1 MNEIDEKTF
10 RKAIRATHG
19 ADAQLVRRERVVER
33 FEGETVWVGRGT
45 GIQAPGPPRGV
56 SVLRLGGGRTGDGRA
71 RGAAGQIGGGRG
83 KGVDHGR

>member
-33 FEGETVWVGRGT
+33 FEGETVW
-45 GIQAPGPPRGV
+45 
-56 SVLRLGGGRTGDGRA
+56 GGGRSADLRA
-71 RGAAGQIGGGRG
+71 PRPS
-83 KGVDHGR
+83 